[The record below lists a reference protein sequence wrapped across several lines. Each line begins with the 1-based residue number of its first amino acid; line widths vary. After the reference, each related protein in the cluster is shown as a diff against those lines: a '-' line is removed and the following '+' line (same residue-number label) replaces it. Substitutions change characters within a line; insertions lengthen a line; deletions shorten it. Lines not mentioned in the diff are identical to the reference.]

1 MKNKVKVLMVCMGN
15 ICRSPTADGVMTAL
29 VKQKGLEGRIE
40 VDSAGTHAYHVG
52 EMSDSRS
59 RAKAKERGVDLDY
72 IRARK
77 VTQSDFENFDYVL
90 AMDEDNYQILLD
102 ACPEKYKSRVNKFLS
117 YAKNLQ
123 NNVPDPYYGGANGF
137 DNVFDLVKEGC
148 DYLFR
153 DIEKHHL

>member
-1 MKNKVKVLMVCMGN
+1 MVS
-15 ICRSPTADGVMTAL
+15 RV
-29 VKQKGLEGRIE
+29 QRYFLELKDFSNTI
-40 VDSAGTHAYHVG
+40 
-52 EMSDSRS
+52 
-59 RAKAKERGVDLDY
+59 DLNLP
-72 IRARK
+72 A
-77 VTQSDFENFDYVL
+77 
-90 AMDEDNYQILLD
+90 NYQILLD

-153 DIEKHHL
+153 DIEEHHL